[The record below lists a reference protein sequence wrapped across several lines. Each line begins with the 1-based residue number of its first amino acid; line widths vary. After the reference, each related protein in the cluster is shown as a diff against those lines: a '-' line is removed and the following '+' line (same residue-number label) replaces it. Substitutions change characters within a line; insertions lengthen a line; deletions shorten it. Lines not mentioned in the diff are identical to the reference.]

1 MNNQEI
7 LSIFAEKDALL
18 EGHFVLSSGLHSN
31 QYMQCALV
39 LQYPLLAAQLCSE
52 LAKYFKDE
60 SIDVVAGP
68 ALGGITIAY
77 ELGRQLGVRAIF
89 GERKEG
95 DMLLRRGFSI
105 RKGDRVLLAED
116 VITTGKSV
124 RELEQLIKS
133 NGGILAGFA
142 MLVDRSKGTFNPG
155 CKMASLIEL
164 DFQTYMPDS
173 CPLCNQGI
181 PAVKPGS
188 RIKQS

>member
-1 MNNQEI
+1 MKHDDI
-7 LSIFAEKDALL
+7 IAIFKEKDALL
-18 EGHFVLSSGLHSN
+18 KGHFILSSGLHSD

-39 LQYPLLAAQLCSE
+39 LQYPSIAEQLCAE
-52 LAKYFKDE
+52 LAENFRDE
-60 SIDVVAGP
+60 NIDVVAGP

-105 RKGDRVLLAED
+105 RKGERVLIAED

-124 RELEQLIKS
+124 RELEQLIIS
-133 NGGILAGFA
+133 HGGIIAGFA

-155 CKMASLIEL
+155 SNTFSLVKL
-164 DFQTYMPDS
+164 DFNTYEPDS
-173 CPLCNQGI
+173 CPLCSQGI
-181 PAVKPGS
+181 PVVKPGS
-188 RIKQS
+188 RKEL

>member
-1 MNNQEI
+1 MTQEEI
-7 LSIFAEKDALL
+7 LTLFKEKNALL
-18 EGHFVLSSGLHSN
+18 NGHFVLSSGLHSD

-39 LQYPLLAAQLCSE
+39 LQYPLIAEQLCAE
-52 LAKYFKDE
+52 LAENFKDMN
-60 SIDVVAGP
+60 IDVVAGP

-105 RKGDRVLLAED
+105 RKGERVLLAED
-116 VITTGKSV
+116 VITTGTSV
-124 RELEQLIKS
+124 MELKQLIES
-133 NGGILAGFA
+133 HGGIIAGFA

-155 CKMASLIEL
+155 TRTASLVAL
-164 DFQTYMPDS
+164 DFNTYEPDS
-173 CPLCNQGI
+173 CPLCSQGI